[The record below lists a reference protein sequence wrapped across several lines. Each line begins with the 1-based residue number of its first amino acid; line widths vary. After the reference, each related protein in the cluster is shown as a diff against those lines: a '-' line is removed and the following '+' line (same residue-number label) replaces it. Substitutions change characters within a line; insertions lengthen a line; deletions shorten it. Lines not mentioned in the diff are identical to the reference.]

1 MKNTLRYITLVEW
14 IGVHKMSNIFKSED
28 DSKVEKLSALHG
40 ALYDGNN
47 RAIDILL
54 SYMAKI
60 PLNCFITTY
69 KPPLNCSE
77 NFSDILYQINQ
88 MVDSQSFLDYT

>member
-1 MKNTLRYITLVEW
+1 MEKINN
-14 IGVHKMSNIFKSED
+14 MFKKEED
-28 DSKVEKLSALHG
+28 TEEEKLSALHA

-60 PLNCFITTY
+60 PLNC
-69 KPPLNCSE
+69 SE
-77 NFSDILYQINQ
+77 NFCDILYQT
-88 MVDSQSFLDYT
+88 VD

>member
-1 MKNTLRYITLVEW
+1 MKNTL
-14 IGVHKMSNIFKSED
+14 VHKMSNIFKSED

-60 PLNCFITTY
+60 PLNC
-69 KPPLNCSE
+69 SE
-77 NFSDILYQINQ
+77 NFSDILYQ
-88 MVDSQSFLDYT
+88 MVDSQSFLDYFTSLTD